1 MPMQRRLAL
10 ISPAVLLAISLGT
23 QAQVKVTIEL
33 VARSGRRASGPD
45 VVRLKK
51 GDLIM
56 LTVTSDVADE
66 LHLHG
71 YDLHLRLLPDHPA
84 TLSFTAARTGRF
96 SAELHKA
103 GAKLTTLEIYPL

>member
-1 MPMQRRLAL
+1 MQRRLAL
-10 ISPAVLLAISLGT
+10 LSPAVLLAMSLGT
-23 QAQVKVTIEL
+23 QAQDKVTIEL

-51 GDLIM
+51 GDLVT

-71 YDLHLRLLPDHPA
+71 YDLHLRLFPDRPA
-84 TLSFTAARTGRF
+84 TLSFEARRTGRF

-103 GAKLTTLEIYPL
+103 GVELTTLEIYPR

>member
-1 MPMQRRLAL
+1 MQRRLVL
-10 ISPAVLLAISLGT
+10 LWPAFLLAIALET
-23 QAQVKVTIEL
+23 QAQDTVTIEL
-33 VARSGRRASGPD
+33 VVRSGRRASGPD

-51 GDLIM
+51 GDLVT

-71 YDLHLRLLPDHPA
+71 YDLHLRLLPDRPA

-96 SAELHKA
+96 SAELHNA
-103 GAKLTTLEIYPL
+103 GAGLTTLEIYPR